1 MGQWSKFSLEA
12 SSGIPIQMA
21 RSILDKHK
29 GQTLKP
35 NRSWASAQANR
46 IRAVLVWQA
55 WHVWNHFCTANTC
68 LPAHVPCEHPTDAD
82 GFWNVPQP
90 EASCWTWAI
99 HFYFT
104 AGRYRP
110 FFCSYLLLHA
120 PKLPGWQ
127 VRAFCAPPSHHHL
140 LFHQKAKHTPSAGN
154 SGEDIQQGKSEK
166 FTPGLSQ
173 RLTTESAE
181 ALFKEQDALR
191 WWLWLWKVMDKGF
204 RKEET
209 QSHPQISFALYF
221 GLAMGDE
228 RRKKKIQRGSRHA
241 DRALQDV
248 IYPYS
253 QECLCMFKD

>member
-1 MGQWSKFSLEA
+1 MF
-12 SSGIPIQMA
+12 GITSA
-21 RSILDKHK
+21 W
-29 GQTLKP
+29 QTLAFVP
-35 NRSWASAQANR
+35 MSHAST
-46 IRAVLVWQA
+46 LEMLMD
-55 WHVWNHFCTANTC
+55 FETC
-68 LPAHVPCEHPTDAD
+68 HSQKLPAEL
-82 GFWNVPQP
+82 GQ
-90 EASCWTWAI
+90 
-99 HFYFT
+99 YFT
-104 AGRYRP
+104 AGRYQP

-140 LFHQKAKHTPSAGN
+140 LFHQKAKHTTSAGN
-154 SGEDIQQGKSEK
+154 SGEDIQQCKSEK

-181 ALFKEQDALR
+181 ALFKEQHALR

-221 GLAMGDE
+221 GSAMGDE